1 MQTVEWRICP
11 GLHGQYNSHLNINCN
26 LKFSPSFALVT
37 FLLNSHMWLP
47 ATILDSVD
55 RYTALPIPCQ
65 VPLDSVAGGRKR
77 DMIRK
82 EGLTVHYR

>member
-1 MQTVEWRICP
+1 
-11 GLHGQYNSHLNINCN
+11 
-26 LKFSPSFALVT
+26 
-37 FLLNSHMWLP
+37 MWLP